1 MNITGYP
8 LIRLTAKQTIDVDGQ
23 RINQGEIFFLVA
35 SSSVPGTSHL
45 IRWNYERCAWQCTCP
60 ATVNNCRHI
69 KQVSAWSKDH
79 KYSATHPN
87 GCPVVV
93 KDAPP
98 IVAEP
103 KITEIEHHRWYIV
116 DHKHQVFYSFNN
128 EKWHCS
134 CSASC
139 EKHISLIQN
148 KMQKEV
154 EAITHPPCKVEEVKP
169 VYRIVSTGAKRKR
182 RDLLDEIT
190 QRAEHKHAILGE
202 IAEIKERSKKDMMNA
217 PLTRN
222 KAFSI
227 L

>member
-8 LIRLTAKQTIDVDGQ
+8 LIRLTAKQAIDIDGQ

-35 SSSVPGTSHL
+35 SISHVGTSH
-45 IRWNYERCAWQCTCP
+45 IVRWNYERCAWQCTCP

-134 CSASC
+134 CSTSC
-139 EKHISLIQN
+139 VQHISLVQN
-148 KMQKEV
+148 RMQKEV
-154 EAITHPPCKVEEVKP
+154 EEVKP
-169 VYRIVSTGAKRKR
+169 AYRIVSMGTKHKR

-190 QRAEHKHAILGE
+190 QRAEHKSDILGE
-202 IAEIKERSKKDMMNA
+202 INEIKERDMMNA
-217 PLTRN
+217 PLTQNR
-222 KAFSI
+222 AFSV
-227 L
+227 LR